1 MIRNF
6 VMSLLAGG
14 LLMQATAGQA
24 KDAADEA
31 LWHAI
36 EEDLQLQSVPP
47 G

>member
-6 VMSLLAGG
+6 VMSLLARG
-14 LLMQATAGQA
+14 LLMQVTAGQA